1 MDRRKFLKSVGVSA
15 VGLGAIGT
23 ASAQP
28 GVDRDKYR
36 PGGPKLGS
44 PKSIN
49 LNAYHTNE
57 ELARDLQ
64 KIDRKS
70 GRISLRE
77 IARSA
82 GRNDPVWEVQVG
94 EGDTKI
100 HLITQ
105 IHGDEATGT
114 EVALEVIRELAMS
127 NSRQV
132 DHILDNLSF
141 AIIPRVNP
149 DGAMYE
155 YDFDGDGKEEWIG
168 RRYNTQAWNPGDSRY
183 RPYYHR
189 LSGGGPDPGYD
200 MNRDFNVQP
209 PDEFNPRTDDK
220 EEWWVND
227 RFMDMPYEGYTL
239 FNSGLRL
246 TPEVRGV
253 TESFNDFNPDYG
265 ITHHHK
271 GGSLYPGSGGNDKGK
286 GNKPP
291 KQTLLSVMAAYGLDY
306 ADMSPFFPPGYDPVE
321 EVVNPFLD
329 YETSTKSIK
338 LNSLVIEALAERGNS
353 IFDSV
358 TRYGYFPLWG
368 SYLDGMCPNFA
379 NDNDG
384 VAGMLYEVAWQT
396 DDLGQKGFG
405 RMLNLTRIGFME
417 SFEALADDPEL
428 GDYGIDTYFDTPLF
442 GAGLSP
448 YR

>member
-57 ELARDLQ
+57 ELAKALQ
-64 KIDRKS
+64 KIERKS
-70 GRISLRE
+70 GRVELNE

-82 GRNDPVWEVQVG
+82 GRNDPVWEVKAG

-114 EVALEVIRELAMS
+114 EVALEVIKKLGMS

-155 YDFDGDGKEEWIG
+155 YDFDGDGKDEWVG
-168 RRYNTQAWNPGDSRY
+168 RRQNTQAWNPGDSRY
-183 RPYYHR
+183 KPYYNYVFPA
-189 LSGGGPDPGYD
+189 GTDPGYD
-200 MNRDFNVQP
+200 MNRDFNVRP
-209 PDEFNPRTDDK
+209 PDEFNPRTDD
-220 EEWWVND
+220 EEDWWYAD
-227 RFMDMPYEGYTL
+227 RYMDMPYEGHTL
-239 FNSGLRL
+239 FASGLRL

-253 TESFNDFNPDYG
+253 TDSFNDFNPDYA

-271 GGSLYPGSGGNDKGK
+271 GGSLYPGSGD
-286 GNKPP
+286 GNKPA
-291 KQTLLSVMAAYGLDY
+291 KQTLLSVMAAYGPSYLDR
-306 ADMSPFFPPGYDPVE
+306 SPFQRRYPPVSNI
-321 EVVNPFLD
+321 VNPFLD
-329 YETSTKSIK
+329 EPTSTKSIK

-353 IFDSV
+353 IYDSV
-358 TRYGYFPLWG
+358 TRYGYYPLWG

-379 NDNDG
+379 NGGFEADAG
-384 VAGMLYEVAWQT
+384 VAGMLYETAWQT
-396 DDLGQKGFG
+396 DDLGQKAFG
-405 RMLNLTRIGFME
+405 RMLNLTRVGFME

-442 GAGLSP
+442 GKSLSP